1 MVHKKARSSKKK
13 TTAKKVVKK
22 APTPARTVAP
32 VAEPVT
38 AVQPTEP
45 AVVETPTAAKPAA
58 PAAPKTRTST
68 RKTTTARKKPAS
80 AAKKPAPVAEE
91 PTPVVEETAPVVEE
105 TTPVVEETTP
115 VVEEPAPVVEEA
127 APVAEEPAPVVEEA
141 APVAEEPAPVVEE
154 AAPVAEEPAPIVEEA
169 APVVEE
175 PAPVVEEAAPVA
187 EEPAPVVEETT
198 PMVEE
203 AAPAEEEPAPVE
215 EETAPSVEEDVSPVV
230 EEVKP
235 MYEMSNLPRRSI
247 AFIGSECHPF
257 VKTGGLGDVMYALP
271 RQLVKLNCDVRV
283 ILPRYAC
290 IPQKFQEK
298 MEYRGAFYMDLGNTG
313 RNYYVGIMEYVC
325 DGVVYDFI
333 DNQEFFSTGNPYTNL
348 VDDIPKYCF
357 FSKAALA
364 ALNYLNWIPDIVHCH
379 DWQAGL
385 VPVYLRTLFKD
396 SPVGHARSILTIH
409 NLRFQGIYNIPTIKY
424 WSGLPNEV
432 FQMGAL
438 KDGYQ
443 DANMLKGG
451 IAYAD
456 RVTTVSGT
464 YAWEI
469 QTAEYGEHLEGHLRY
484 HSGKLRGIVNGI
496 DYDMWNP
503 ATDPALAEHYDLG
516 NVLEHKM
523 ANKLAL
529 QKELGLEQDEGKF
542 VIGLISRLTNQKGLD
557 LVSSIIP
564 QVLDGNTQVVV
575 LGTGDR
581 EYEDTFRYYESAHRG
596 TFCACIQ
603 YDEARAHR
611 IYAGAD
617 ALLVP
622 SRFEPCGLTQLNAM
636 HYGTL
641 PIVRETGGLKDTVE
655 PYNTFNGEGNGFTFD
670 RYDAGLLLDAINRA
684 KTLYF
689 TNRYH
694 WDEVVQRDMAKDV
707 SWENSARQYKN
718 LYLELTQW

>member
-1 MVHKKARSSKKK
+1 MAREKADSMKKKAAEEK
-13 TTAKKVVKK
+13 AAALAEEKK
-22 APTPARTVAP
+22 APAAAETPQEKAAAP
-32 VAEPVT
+32 APKK
-38 AVQPTEP
+38 TEP
-45 AVVETPTAAKPAA
+45 AARKASAGGKTAAAGKKAASPGRKKA
-58 PAAPKTRTST
+58 PAGKPSAP
-68 RKTTTARKKPAS
+68 AEE
-80 AAKKPAPVAEE
+80 KPAPVA
-91 PTPVVEETAPVVEE
+91 A
-105 TTPVVEETTP
+105 
-115 VVEEPAPVVEEA
+115 EPAPVAETSVPA
-127 APVAEEPAPVVEEA
+127 AEKTEPAA
-141 APVAEEPAPVVEE
+141 A
-154 AAPVAEEPAPIVEEA
+154 
-169 APVVEE
+169 
-175 PAPVVEEAAPVA
+175 
-187 EEPAPVVEETT
+187 
-198 PMVEE
+198 
-203 AAPAEEEPAPVE
+203 EPAPVE
-215 EETAPSVEEDVSPVV
+215 ETPAPAAEKAEPAAAEPASVEENPTPA
-230 EEVKP
+230 EEVSAP
-235 MYEMSNLPRRSI
+235 VNEIASLPRRSI

-271 RQLVKLNCDVRV
+271 RELARLNCDVRV

-290 IPQKFQEK
+290 IPQEYQDK
-298 MEYRGAFYMDLGNTG
+298 MIYRGEFYMDLGNTG
-313 RNYYVGIMEYVC
+313 RRYYVGIMEYIW

-333 DNQEFFSTGNPYTNL
+333 DNQEFFTEGRPYTNL

-364 ALNYLNWIPDIVHCH
+364 ALNYMNWIPDIVHCH

-396 SPVGHARSILTIH
+396 TPVGRAKSVLTIH

-424 WSGLPNEV
+424 WSGLPDEA
-432 FQMGAL
+432 FGMGAL
-438 KDGYQ
+438 Q
-443 DANMLKGG
+443 QNWVDANMLKGG
-451 IAYAD
+451 LAYAD
-456 RVTTVSGT
+456 RITTVSGT

-469 QTAEYGEHLEGHLRY
+469 QTREYGEQLEDHLRY

-496 DYDMWNP
+496 DYGMWNP
-503 ATDPALAEHYDLG
+503 ETDPALAVHYNIGSALKG
-516 NVLEHKM
+516 KLE
-523 ANKLAL
+523 NKLAL
-529 QKELGLEQDEGKF
+529 QRELGLQEDGGKF

-557 LVSSIIP
+557 LVNAIMT

-575 LGTGDR
+575 LGTGDKQ
-581 EYEDTFRYYESAHRG
+581 YEDAFRYYEYAYKGAFS
-596 TFCACIQ
+596 ACIQ

-655 PYNTFNGEGNGFTFD
+655 PHNDFTGGGNGFTFD

-689 TNRYH
+689 NNRYH

-707 SWENSARQYKN
+707 SWTRSARQYKD

>member
-1 MVHKKARSSKKK
+1 MAREKADSMKKKAAEEKAAALAEERKAPAAAETPQEKAAAPAQEKTEPAARKASAGGKTAAAGKK
-13 TTAKKVVKK
+13 AASPGRKK
-22 APTPARTVAP
+22 APAGKPSAPAEEKPAPVAAEPAP
-32 VAEPVT
+32 VAEPSVP
-38 AVQPTEP
+38 AAEKTEP
-45 AVVETPTAAKPAA
+45 AAA
-58 PAAPKTRTST
+58 
-68 RKTTTARKKPAS
+68 
-80 AAKKPAPVAEE
+80 
-91 PTPVVEETAPVVEE
+91 
-105 TTPVVEETTP
+105 
-115 VVEEPAPVVEEA
+115 
-127 APVAEEPAPVVEEA
+127 
-141 APVAEEPAPVVEE
+141 
-154 AAPVAEEPAPIVEEA
+154 
-169 APVVEE
+169 
-175 PAPVVEEAAPVA
+175 
-187 EEPAPVVEETT
+187 
-198 PMVEE
+198 
-203 AAPAEEEPAPVE
+203 EPAPVE
-215 EETAPSVEEDVSPVV
+215 ENPTPA
-230 EEVKP
+230 EEVSAP
-235 MYEMSNLPRRSI
+235 VNEIANLPRRSI

-271 RQLVKLNCDVRV
+271 RELARLNCDVRV

-290 IPQKFQEK
+290 IPQEYQDK
-298 MEYRGAFYMDLGNTG
+298 MIYRGEFYMDLGNTG
-313 RNYYVGIMEYVC
+313 RRYYVGIMEYIW

-333 DNQEFFSTGNPYTNL
+333 DNQEFFTEGRPYTNL

-364 ALNYLNWIPDIVHCH
+364 ALNYMNWIPDIVHCH

-396 SPVGHARSILTIH
+396 TPVGRAKSVLTIH

-424 WSGLPNEV
+424 WSGLPDEA
-432 FQMGAL
+432 FGMGAL
-438 KDGYQ
+438 Q
-443 DANMLKGG
+443 QNWVDANMLKGG
-451 IAYAD
+451 LAYAD
-456 RVTTVSGT
+456 RITTVSGT

-469 QTAEYGEHLEGHLRY
+469 QTREYGEQLEDHLRY

-496 DYDMWNP
+496 DYGMWNP
-503 ATDPALAEHYDLG
+503 ETDPALAVHYNIG
-516 NVLEHKM
+516 SVLKGKLE
-523 ANKLAL
+523 NKLAL
-529 QKELGLEQDEGKF
+529 QRELGLQEDGGKF

-557 LVSSIIP
+557 LVNAIMT

-575 LGTGDR
+575 LGTGDKQ
-581 EYEDTFRYYESAHRG
+581 YEDAFRYYEYAYKGAFS
-596 TFCACIQ
+596 ACIQ

-655 PYNTFNGEGNGFTFD
+655 PHNDFTGGGNGFTFD

-689 TNRYH
+689 NNRYH

-707 SWENSARQYKN
+707 SWTRSARQYKD